1 MKPSHPL
8 RPFLPAD
15 TIRLQD
21 LYAQSIEELTQD
33 DYDED
38 QRLAWIAR
46 AADAVAFAKRLSD
59 ALTLVVER
67 DGEMLGFASLKGNAE
82 IDLLYVHPFAIG
94 EGVATALLDALERLA
109 QARGAAQL
117 SADVSDT
124 AHDFF
129 QGRGYQPVRRN
140 NVPLDDVWLAST
152 TMVKAFGAST
162 AKPPAAGDEQAGD
175 GGEEP

>member
-82 IDLLYVHPFAIG
+82 IDLLYVHPYAIG

-109 QARGAAQL
+109 EARGATQL

-129 QGRGYQPVRRN
+129 QGRAYQPVRRN
-140 NVPLDDVWLAST
+140 NVPIDDVWFAST
-152 TMVKAFGAST
+152 TMVKSFAS
-162 AKPPAAGDEQAGD
+162 AAIKPPVAGEDSS
-175 GGEEP
+175 GGGRTGP